1 MVLALEG
8 LSPSRTYQAWAEF
21 SPVNGPPTFPHEEVL
36 PGAGFEDA
44 GLMRGTM
51 SDENTRVTF
60 HRDGKGWHY
69 GWMAGRTLTSNVQHE
84 MRIYVMEEMDSY
96 NVKPIFTIAST
107 PFRVV
112 GRKRVR
118 ATPSGQAG
126 ARVKSNANSSANSE
140 DDDDGDDARPLA
152 PPPPPAPAAP
162 RPAKVVRTSAPSSKR
177 LQTAHPSGAATA
189 AAAAAAASSQ
199 QQQQQQQQQPHAYF
213 GGMGPPPMMRGM
225 MPPLAMQ
232 MHMDRFYPPR
242 MPAASDV
249 YGAQVQGADTPL
261 DYGVLDLLWQPTP
274 PNTVAHMLLQRGPA
288 HENMLTEQHIRLL
301 QQQYGAMRARPEAP
315 SPDLF
320 FPFGPRSPDSIPPF
334 FAPPPLRSPDSMP
347 PIASMI
353 RSPDSYPPILRSPD
367 AYPPSFV
374 PMHEWGKPML
384 PYPGVP
390 ALVPAMPQGD
400 ALKPSPL
407 VASVLPTAAPAI
419 DAAAPAAFEERP
431 AAAAA
436 AAAAAMAAMA
446 AAVDTGA
453 TAEHPLPVP
462 VPVTDDV

>member
-1 MVLALEG
+1 
-8 LSPSRTYQAWAEF
+8 
-21 SPVNGPPTFPHEEVL
+21 
-36 PGAGFEDA
+36 
-44 GLMRGTM
+44 
-51 SDENTRVTF
+51 
-60 HRDGKGWHY
+60 
-69 GWMAGRTLTSNVQHE
+69 
-84 MRIYVMEEMDSY
+84 
-96 NVKPIFTIAST
+96 
-107 PFRVV
+107 
-112 GRKRVR
+112 
-118 ATPSGQAG
+118 
-126 ARVKSNANSSANSE
+126 
-140 DDDDGDDARPLA
+140 
-152 PPPPPAPAAP
+152 
-162 RPAKVVRTSAPSSKR
+162 
-177 LQTAHPSGAATA
+177 
-189 AAAAAAASSQ
+189 
-199 QQQQQQQQQPHAYF
+199 
-213 GGMGPPPMMRGM
+213 MMRGM

-390 ALVPAMPQGD
+390 AMPQGD